1 VAGDPQQFHT
11 GKVDQALLSL
21 HQQGLKSL
29 HPGLHFSLHVADHEV
44 AIAFDLQMMD
54 FRIPGELE
62 PGNQG
67 MKFRLVIAAGAPE
80 YLAGLV
86 GLTIRCKE
94 DKADAHLPRI
104 GQGGAIYP

>member
-1 VAGDPQQFHT
+1 MAGDPQQFHT
-11 GKVDQALLSL
+11 GKVGQALLSL

-29 HPGLHFSLHVADHEV
+29 HPGQHFSLDVADNEV
-44 AIAFDLQMMD
+44 AIAFDLQMKG
-54 FRIPGELE
+54 FCIPGQLE

-67 MKFRLVIAAGAPE
+67 MKFRFVIATGAPE

-86 GLTIRCKE
+86 DLTIRCDE